1 MIRLLLIVFFLEVG
15 LVLAVAPWSAYWER
29 NYFAGMIPMLHAVIT
44 NSFFRGAVSGLGVV
58 NLAAALAELRLLLSA
73 RRTHRQVV
81 SIHRAPAI
89 ED

>member
-29 NYFAGMIPMLHAVIT
+29 NYFAGLLPMVHDVIT
-44 NSFFRGAVSGLGVV
+44 NAFFRGAVSGLGVI
-58 NLAAALAELRLLLSA
+58 NLAAAIAELRSLLSA

-81 SIHRAPAI
+81 AMHQAPVI
-89 ED
+89 EE

>member
-1 MIRLLLIVFFLEVG
+1 MIRLLLTIFFLEVG

-29 NYFAGMIPMLHAVIT
+29 NYFAGLLPGLHAVIT

-58 NLAAALAELRLLLSA
+58 NLVAALAELRSLLSA

-81 SIHRAPAI
+81 PIQQAPVI
-89 ED
+89 EE